1 MIDTLKAQFHGVLKK
16 DWEKNI
22 PTSFEFKRLT
32 NEQLTPDE
40 EQTFTTNQSIS
51 MIHKASGARIFVPEM
66 GGFGSIEASLPKMM
80 HGENSHI
87 IKSEKEIQDT
97 WATMKDM
104 CGDFMD
110 LSPVN
115 NGDMFNITRVDA
127 CWHVNGKPSDVLNL
141 HRYAK
146 HPKVRKSSVF
156 YEGESIH
163 FPGTERHLRI
173 YDKGKEQRKTP
184 DTICRVEL
192 QLRTKALRKEHGLEL
207 GEHLQ
212 DPNGEMAYDILR
224 RFCWQFQDVKYSQ
237 SPHLLGILA
246 RAVALEQTWNDTD
259 EFIYETWKRDKSRS
273 SVHRMNKKITAYNL
287 DSQYSTFSW
296 KDQLPSDHRQE
307 TMELEV

>member
-1 MIDTLKAQFHGVLKK
+1 
-16 DWEKNI
+16 
-22 PTSFEFKRLT
+22 
-32 NEQLTPDE
+32 
-40 EQTFTTNQSIS
+40 
-51 MIHKASGARIFVPEM
+51 MIHKDTGVRIFVPEH
-66 GGFGSIEASLPKMM
+66 GGFGSIEGSLPRII
-80 HGENSHI
+80 HGKNSTV
-87 IKSEKEIQDT
+87 IKSEKEIQSS

-110 LSPVN
+110 LTPVN
-115 NGDMFNITRVDA
+115 DGDMFNITRVDA
-127 CWHVNGKPSDVLNL
+127 CWHVNHKPSEVLNL

-173 YDKGKEQRKTP
+173 YDKGKEQKTRA
-184 DTICRVEL
+184 DKICRVEL

-212 DPNGEMAYDILR
+212 DPNGQMAYDILR

-246 RAVALEQTWNDTD
+246 RAVAVEQTWNDTG
-259 EFIYETWKRDKSRS
+259 ELMYSTWARS
-273 SVHRMNKKITAYNL
+273 KNRATVYRMNKKITAYNL

-296 KDQLPSDHRQE
+296 KDQLPSDYRQK
-307 TMELEV
+307 TIELEV